1 MLYSIEEMKEKLN
14 AILQAEN
21 AGVTSEILVDLQ
33 NNYTGV
39 LSQIA
44 ELSQRSDKLAADNA
58 DLILANGKLFQS
70 VGVAKEET
78 ATPEDGEEEP
88 KSIEEVLEDMLDKRG
103 NFKED

>member
-1 MLYSIEEMKEKLN
+1 MLYSVDEMKEKLN

-33 NNYTGV
+33 NNYTGA

-44 ELSQRSDKLAADNA
+44 ELDEKAKKLAADNA

-70 VGVAKEET
+70 VGVAKEKPMEEP
-78 ATPEDGEEEP
+78 AEEEEQATV
-88 KSIEEVLEDMLDKRG
+88 EEVLEKMLEGGK
-103 NFKED
+103 